1 VNQIAERFPTKI
13 ISTLAYQYSRRAP
26 TGIKPGDNVNIVLC
40 TIELNRS
47 RPIKTDPGSRGFV
60 KDISDWKKLTNNIL
74 IWDYIVQFRN
84 YLDPFPNLHV
94 LQPNIQFFLD
104 SGVNMM
110 FEQGSNRSLSEF
122 HELRSYIITKLLWS
136 PDVDADS
143 VMNDFLNGFY
153 GDAGPHLRKYIDHM
167 REVLVESGGS
177 LTIYGY
183 PWDGYQT
190 YLTPA
195 LLNEYTSY
203 FDDAEAAVSDKPDIL
218 ARVEK
223 ARLPLEFAILEISKR
238 NVTETYSLFKRSG
251 ERWEVKAEMREKM
264 ELFVRNSNR
273 FQFKRLHEMG
283 FTPNEYHESMTY
295 YFENG
300 ITDHLAYGAIVRVKN
315 PYSDKYPVGGA
326 TALTDGLRGTNDYHF
341 NWLGFEGHELDAV
354 VTFDGT
360 TLVNNISVNFL
371 QDAKSW
377 VWIPHNVEFSG
388 STDGVNYQRLKS
400 VKKKTDEHDFEK
412 IIETFSATVEN
423 NQFQFIRITTQS
435 FIQCPEWHLGSG
447 GKAWIFADEIVIK

>member
-1 VNQIAERFPTKI
+1 
-13 ISTLAYQYSRRAP
+13 
-26 TGIKPGDNVNIVLC
+26 
-40 TIELNRS
+40 
-47 RPIKTDPGSRGFV
+47 
-60 KDISDWKKLTNNIL
+60 
-74 IWDYIVQFRN
+74 
-84 YLDPFPNLHV
+84 
-94 LQPNIQFFLD
+94 
-104 SGVNMM
+104 M
-110 FEQGSNRSLSEF
+110 
-122 HELRSYIITKLLWS
+122 
-136 PDVDADS
+136 
-143 VMNDFLNGFY
+143 
-153 GDAGPHLRKYIDHM
+153 
-167 REVLVESGGS
+167 
-177 LTIYGY
+177 
-183 PWDGYQT
+183 
-190 YLTPA
+190 
-195 LLNEYTSY
+195 LNEYTFY

-238 NVTETYSLFKRSG
+238 NVTETYSLFKRTG
-251 ERWEVKAEMREKM
+251 KRWEVKAEMWEKM
-264 ELFVRNSNR
+264 ELFVQNSNR

-300 ITDHLAYGAIVRVKN
+300 ITDHLAYGAIVGVKN

-354 VTFDGT
+354 IALDGA

-377 VWIPHNVEFSG
+377 VWIPHNVDFFG

-400 VKKKTDEHDFEK
+400 VKKKTNERDFKK

-435 FIQCPEWHLGSG
+435 FIQCPEWNLGAG
-447 GKAWIFADEIVIK
+447 GKAWIFADEIIIK